1 MQRIGELAA
10 FGTSVSWTIG
20 ALVMERSVHRIGVM
34 AVNTLKVFFGSMY
47 LSVLALYLN
56 GAAFPTNVSIT
67 AWFFI
72 GGSALFGFVI
82 GDYFLFNAYALIGSR
97 LAMLF
102 MSISVP
108 LTAIA
113 AYFIFGEALGP
124 WALLGMALCVSGIAI
139 TVVSGKNKQTA
150 DTHDGDNK
158 HGRRYAKGVTFG
170 LLSGVS
176 MAASTLLTKR
186 GAAGVDPVSATQ
198 IRILCACA
206 GFIIF
211 AAVTR
216 KTGEIRSAFGD
227 RYAIGL
233 TAVGGVFGP
242 FVGVGL
248 LLFAIQNADAGIV
261 STLSS
266 FTPVLIIPPSILL
279 FRKKVSAGEI
289 IGAMIAVS
297 GVALLFV

>member
-20 ALVMERSVHRIGVM
+20 ALVMEKSVHRIGVM
-34 AVNTLKVFFGSMY
+34 AVNTLKVAFGSVYISM
-47 LSVLALYLN
+47 LALWLN
-56 GAAFPTNVSIT
+56 GAAFPTDASLSV
-67 AWFFI
+67 WFFI
-72 GGSALFGFVI
+72 GGSAVFGFVI

-97 LAMLF
+97 LSMLF

-113 AYFIFGEALGP
+113 AYFIFGEALGT
-124 WALLGMALCVSGIAI
+124 WAILGMVLCVSGIAL
-139 TVVSGKNKQTA
+139 TVVSGKIKQA
-150 DTHDGDNK
+150 AGTHDGDK
-158 HGRRYAKGVTFG
+158 RHGGRYARGVTYG

-176 MAASTLLTKR
+176 MAAATLLTKR

-211 AAVTR
+211 AAITG

-227 RYAIGL
+227 RRAIGL
-233 TAVGGVFGP
+233 AALGGVFGP

-266 FTPVLIIPPSILL
+266 FSPVLIIPPSMIL

-289 IGAMIAVS
+289 AGAMVAVS

>member
-1 MQRIGELAA
+1 MQRIGEIAA

-34 AVNTLKVFFGSMY
+34 AVNTLKVAFGSMY
-47 LSVLALYLN
+47 LSMLALYLN
-56 GAAFPTNVSIT
+56 GAAFPMNVSAA
-67 AWFFI
+67 AWLFI
-72 GGSALFGFVI
+72 GGSAVFGFVI

-139 TVVSGKNKQTA
+139 TVVSGKNKQAA
-150 DTHDGDNK
+150 DTHDDKRNS
-158 HGRRYAKGVTFG
+158 RRYAKGVTFG

-176 MAASTLLTKR
+176 MAAATLLTKR
-186 GAAGVDPVSATQ
+186 GAVGVDPVSATQ

-206 GFIIF
+206 GFIVF
-211 AAVTR
+211 AAVTG

-227 RYAIGL
+227 RRAIGL
-233 TAVGGVFGP
+233 TAIGGIFGP

-279 FRKKVSAGEI
+279 FRKKVSVGEI